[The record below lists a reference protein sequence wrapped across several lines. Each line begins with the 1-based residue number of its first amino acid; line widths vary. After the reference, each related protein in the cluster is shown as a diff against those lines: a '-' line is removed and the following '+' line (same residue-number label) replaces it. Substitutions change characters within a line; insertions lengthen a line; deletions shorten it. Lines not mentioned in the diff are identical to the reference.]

1 MSRVAYPFLRI
12 PEDAV
17 EFSGWFIGDPGAPL
31 LPASDVLADW
41 DYARD
46 LTVRANL
53 KIDWPAASLALG
65 FGDESW
71 SAMAQLVIGT
81 GQGHLPRQI
90 RYATQQHLSN
100 LSPTANLEFVLPAS
114 SLSAQLVAR
123 IEILLIAPSTSASP
137 LSPRMKGAR
146 LWTQELD
153 VLIEDGGSSRF
164 PVSSISFKAAF
175 ADKPH
180 EFAPWYVQWRPEDIA
195 GDFSSKVVLYVN
207 SDEKEFLEK
216 FLQGERATIQS
227 VLGGVASHICSTIL
241 LRKDEDLDLD
251 VFEDGSVGAVVR
263 HWLQQAFPNEGGTSG
278 IVKLLE
284 NDPGAFHASLIA
296 SADVGEQNA

>member
-1 MSRVAYPFLRI
+1 MNRVAYPFLRI

-53 KIDWPAASLALG
+53 NIDWPAASLALG

-100 LSPTANLEFVLPAS
+100 LSHTANLEFVIPAS

-123 IEILLIAPSTSASP
+123 IEILLIAPSASASP

>member
-1 MSRVAYPFLRI
+1 MSKIAYPFLRI
-12 PEDAV
+12 PKDAV
-17 EFSGWFIGDPGAPL
+17 EFSGWFIGDPGTPL
-31 LPASDVLADW
+31 LPASDVLTDW

-65 FGDESW
+65 FGDGSW

-90 RYATQQHLSN
+90 RYVTQQPLSDH
-100 LSPTANLEFVLPAS
+100 SSVATLEFIVPGS
-114 SLSAQLVAR
+114 SLSSQLVAR
-123 IEILLIAPSTSASP
+123 IEIVLSAPAASASP
-137 LSPRMKGAR
+137 LSPHMKGAR
-146 LWTQELD
+146 LWMHELD

-180 EFAPWYVQWRPEDIA
+180 EYAPWYVQWRPEDIG

-207 SDEKEFLEK
+207 SDEKEFLDR
-216 FLQGERATIQS
+216 FLQGERATIQT
-227 VLGGVASHICSTIL
+227 VLGGVASQMCSTIL
-241 LRKDEDLDLD
+241 LCKDEDLDLD

-263 HWLQQAFPNEGGTSG
+263 HWLQQAFPSEVGIAG

-284 NDPGAFHASLIA
+284 SDPGAFHASLIA